1 MTRRTLARNLLA
13 VLMVGAGV
21 SHFARTDL
29 FLRIMPDYLPSPS
42 LLVWISGL
50 FEVLGGVG
58 LLVPRSRLLS
68 AVGLIALYIAV
79 FPANINMA
87 VHATRFPEIPAAV
100 LWLRLPFQAVL
111 IAWAWWAGQ
120 EKTGPSSPVEG
131 EGE

>member
-13 VLMVGAGV
+13 VLIVGAGI

-58 LLVPRSRLLS
+58 LLVPRSRFLS

-111 IAWAWWAGQ
+111 IACVWWAGQ

-131 EGE
+131 EGD